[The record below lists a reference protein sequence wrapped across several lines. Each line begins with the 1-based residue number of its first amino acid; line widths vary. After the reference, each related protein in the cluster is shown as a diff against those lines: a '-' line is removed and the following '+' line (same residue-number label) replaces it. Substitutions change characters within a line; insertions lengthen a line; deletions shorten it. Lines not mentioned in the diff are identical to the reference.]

1 MNRDA
6 QGRRVVRLRTLLALG
21 GLLIGV
27 LGGIGIWQ
35 WPLLRD
41 QPRGWMF
48 GQLEL
53 AAEKYGYMLAYT
65 HSVDTIEISEVENGP
80 RATNSIALV
89 VGSRT
94 LHVKCGPTRQL
105 AGAEAEEF
113 LKRWSWMHFHYNLSG
128 MCHDEAF
135 AIRFR
140 KNDKSALETTI
151 CFKCQNFEI
160 PFPFTA
166 EPVYMGFDLGSPASQ
181 AFLAEVR
188 RLFPDSPKWVEMDK
202 QREGREKKRSS
213 ASGTEASKLPVSK

>member
-1 MNRDA
+1 M
-6 QGRRVVRLRTLLALG
+6 
-21 GLLIGV
+21 
-27 LGGIGIWQ
+27 
-35 WPLLRD
+35 LRD

-65 HSVDTIEISEVENGP
+65 QSVDTIEISEIEEGP
-80 RATNSIALV
+80 RATNIVNLV

-94 LHVKCGPTRQL
+94 IHAKCGATRKL
-105 AGAEAEEF
+105 TGKEAKDF
-113 LKRWSWMHFHYNLSG
+113 LTRWSQMHFNYYLSSL
-128 MCHDEAF
+128 CHEAAF

-140 KNDKSALETTI
+140 KNDKSVLETTI

-166 EPVYMGFDLGSPASQ
+166 EPVEMGFDLASPAGQ

-202 QREGREKKRSS
+202 QRQPKPKPGQ
-213 ASGTEASKLPVSK
+213 